1 MRVLVISDTH
11 IPLRA
16 KTLPRIIYDEIE
28 RADLIIHAG
37 DFTSPDIY
45 YELRALKP
53 IKAVFGNMDDP
64 KLLDI
69 LKEVETFELEG
80 LKVGLFHGLGPPVGL
95 EERVLQK
102 LSNYGTFDLIIYGHS
117 HRASYKMKDGVH
129 ILNPGSP
136 TDTVFAS
143 KRTYAILEIDGKD
156 LDVQIKT
163 ID

>member
-28 RADLIIHAG
+28 KADLIIHAG

-64 KLLDI
+64 RLLDL

-117 HRASYKMKDGVH
+117 HRASYRVKDGVH

-143 KRTYAILEIDGKD
+143 RRTYAVLEIEDGN
-156 LDVQIKT
+156 LNVRIET

>member
-143 KRTYAILEIDGKD
+143 KRTYAILEINGKE

>member
-16 KTLPRIIYDEIE
+16 RTLPRIIYDEIE
-28 RADLIIHAG
+28 KSDLIIHAG

-45 YELRALKP
+45 YELKALKP

-64 KLLDI
+64 RLLDI
-69 LKEVETFELEG
+69 LREVEVFEIEG

-117 HRASYKMKDGVH
+117 HRASYKVRDGIH

-143 KRTYAILEIDGKD
+143 RRTYAILEIRDGI
-156 LDVQIKT
+156 LDVSIET

>member
-16 KTLPRIIYDEIE
+16 STLPRVIYDRIE
-28 RADLIIHAG
+28 KVDMIIHAG
-37 DFTSPDIY
+37 DFTSPDVY
-45 YELRALKP
+45 YELRSLKP
-53 IKAVFGNMDDP
+53 TKAVYGNMDDP
-64 KLLDI
+64 RLLDI
-69 LKEVETFELEG
+69 LREVETFEIEG
-80 LKVGLFHGLGPPVGL
+80 IRVGLFHGLGPPVGL

-102 LSNYGTFDLIIYGHS
+102 LSNYGEFDLIIYGHS
-117 HRASYKMKDGVH
+117 HRASYRVKDGVH

-143 KRTYAILEIDGKD
+143 RRTYAIVEIEKGNLK
-156 LDVQIKT
+156 VHIEN